1 MWVSSNKEILFLEVQ
16 ANATREAA
24 GPSCIKGRGNVM
36 TTGDTLLPPAVLLE
50 LQRWFLCLTA
60 SVRCGCLTADANLGL
75 IRRPSP
81 KDAQ

>member
-1 MWVSSNKEILFLEVQ
+1 
-16 ANATREAA
+16 
-24 GPSCIKGRGNVM
+24 M
-36 TTGDTLLPPAVLLE
+36 TTGDALLPPAVLLE

-60 SVRCGCLTADANLGL
+60 SVRCDCLTADANSGL